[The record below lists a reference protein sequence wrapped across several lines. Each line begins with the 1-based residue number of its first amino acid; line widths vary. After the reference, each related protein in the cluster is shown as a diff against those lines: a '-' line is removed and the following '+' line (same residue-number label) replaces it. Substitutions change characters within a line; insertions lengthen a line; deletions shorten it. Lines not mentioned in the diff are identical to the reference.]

1 MICALVQTLIHFW
14 FVRVTVKINSQ
25 KCYHDMSLQHLQI
38 FMKLIVASI
47 HSMQNHFVSN
57 RKCMLSPHVFT
68 YSSRTRGRINCL
80 LSILRNLN
88 TSRYTFKTLLAILLS
103 NNIVEYH
110 DSPMVNRY
118 RTCKPKIIRYKT
130 LGTFVHI
137 LMNEIFTNLIFY
149 QTLHIF
155 RLY

>member
-80 LSILRNLN
+80 LSILRNIN
-88 TSRYTFKTLLAILLS
+88 TSRYTFKTLLAILLYKFVCIKQYS
-103 NNIVEYH
+103 RVSRQSH
-110 DSPMVNRY
+110 G
-118 RTCKPKIIRYKT
+118 IIRYKT